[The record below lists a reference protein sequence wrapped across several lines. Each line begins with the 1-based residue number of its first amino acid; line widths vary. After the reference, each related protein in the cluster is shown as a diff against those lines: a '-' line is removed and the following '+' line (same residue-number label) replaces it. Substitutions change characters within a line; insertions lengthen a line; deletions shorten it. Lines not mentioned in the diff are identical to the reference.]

1 MSSIAVAEESG
12 RGEQQMELS
21 IVALLRRVR
30 ERTMA
35 DGRRAYVRVRA
46 DSLPEHARYRD
57 DGCEVNESCL
67 TCPLPR
73 CRYDEP
79 GGLRGLVN
87 SYRDGQMTE
96 MRDKGV
102 PVETIAE
109 RFGVSRRTVFRIL
122 GSSGNQRA
130 DARPSGRREARCA

>member
-1 MSSIAVAEESG
+1 
-12 RGEQQMELS
+12 MELP
-21 IVALLRRVR
+21 IAALLRRIR
-30 ERTMA
+30 ERTMP
-35 DGRRAYVRVRA
+35 DGRQAYERVRS
-46 DSLPEHARYRD
+46 DSLPEHTRYRD

-87 SYRDGQMTE
+87 SYRDGQMME
-96 MRDKGV
+96 LRLNGV

-109 RFGVSRRTVFRIL
+109 RFGLSRRTVFRIL

-130 DARPSGRREARCA
+130 DGDPRSARPSERREARCA